1 MCSGSSMSSPHSF
14 PILDF
19 LLYSWIEKMF
29 TSLGF
34 VIFTLYDS
42 GLWVTV
48 TAYSA
53 VLNVFTVDRY
63 LRVYE

>member
-1 MCSGSSMSSPHSF
+1 M
-14 PILDF
+14 
-19 LLYSWIEKMF
+19 
-29 TSLGF
+29 
-34 VIFTLYDS
+34 LYDS
-42 GLWVTV
+42 GIWVTV